1 MTTTSN
7 QILWAVR
14 GIEDTETLRTALI
27 EIERVLYSMARSTE
41 YQVSEALQIALD
53 QSTPAIY
60 AVLEALPER
69 NTNIE
74 DGIFIAE
81 AGA

>member
-27 EIERVLYSMARSTE
+27 EIERVIYSLARAE
-41 YQVSEALQIALD
+41 HEVSEALQIALD
-53 QSTPAIY
+53 QATPALY
-60 AVLEALPER
+60 AVIEALPER